1 MVKSVR
7 HGLHF
12 GSLIARNIIDEFQP
26 LVCIGGHMH
35 EHFVSCSVEKTLVI
49 NSGFGNQVNV
59 YVELEGN
66 HGKEVHFNKGGIVT
80 EKYHFG

>member
-1 MVKSVR
+1 
-7 HGLHF
+7 
-12 GSLIARNIIDEFQP
+12 
-26 LVCIGGHMH
+26 MH